1 MPVRPLASHR
11 ARSAIYLLVLNQQT
25 MAIPRSLAESLQ
37 ENNIPPSGRR
47 SPIGDGDTHRSRKQS
62 GACLRLARISPQSR
76 SAALASRA
84 PTASTLPCLSLPRVD
99 ADGPPKGGEECCSSR
114 CGATTVLAGRSAGET
129 QAASTD
135 PCSGA
140 ALGRVR
146 ALRAWR
152 HASPAHPRPK
162 PQDIGAR
169 YAALLRCS
177 ACCKGPIPKLSK

>member
-76 SAALASRA
+76 SAAPASRA
-84 PTASTLPCLSLPRVD
+84 PTASTLPIAPARGCRRAPEGRGGMLQPALRGYHRFGRTVGRRDSGSLHGPLFGRCTGSCSRAACMAPRV
-99 ADGPPKGGEECCSSR
+99 ACAPP
-114 CGATTVLAGRSAGET
+114 T
-129 QAASTD
+129 
-135 PCSGA
+135 
-140 ALGRVR
+140 
-146 ALRAWR
+146 
-152 HASPAHPRPK
+152 
-162 PQDIGAR
+162 
-169 YAALLRCS
+169 
-177 ACCKGPIPKLSK
+177 